1 MSCKQPLFRNTQSDN
16 VSYVGPN
23 LPGSGVQTCD
33 DLHSNTK
40 LDNKLTLLQNEI
52 YRTTT
57 TTTTTIFVPTTTITT
72 TTAAPTTTTTTTTV
86 APTTTTTT
94 SSTSTTITTT
104 TAMPAVCKSFEL
116 ISTENS
122 KLVIET
128 CLNESRWFNF
138 IIRNYS

>member
-1 MSCKQPLFRNTQSDN
+1 MSCNNLCSENTQSDN

-33 DLHSNTK
+33 DLTLAIQK

-94 SSTSTTITTT
+94 SSTSTTTTTT

-122 KLVIET
+122 ASWLA
-128 CLNESRWFNF
+128 
-138 IIRNYS
+138 